1 MGCCKKRGW
10 YFILTIP
17 KMLKRSSKNL
27 LKVIQGTLKI
37 SLLFLYWQQKAKVRV
52 ESFQNFYED
61 FQRT

>member
-1 MGCCKKRGW
+1 
-10 YFILTIP
+10 
-17 KMLKRSSKNL
+17 MLKRSSKNL

-37 SLLFLYWQQKAKVRV
+37 SLLFLYWQQKAKVRL